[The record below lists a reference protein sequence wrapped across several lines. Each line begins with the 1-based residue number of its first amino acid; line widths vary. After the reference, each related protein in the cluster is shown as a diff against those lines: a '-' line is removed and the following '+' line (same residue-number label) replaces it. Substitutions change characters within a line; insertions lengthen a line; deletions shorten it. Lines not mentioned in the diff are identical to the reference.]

1 MRRLIESLMPD
12 ERPIYWT
19 WVGGVFALYVMLMIT
34 AAGVFISHES
44 TRKLVHENAATVAR
58 DAKPAD
64 SNHASR
70 SLRHVADSN

>member
-34 AAGVFISHES
+34 AAGVFINHES
-44 TRKLVHENAATVAR
+44 TRKLVHENAATVAN

-64 SNHASR
+64 SNHTSR

>member
-12 ERPIYWT
+12 TRQIYWR
-19 WVGGVFALYVMLMIT
+19 WVGGMFALYVVLMIA

-44 TRKLVHENAATVAR
+44 PRKLVHENAATVAS

-64 SNHASR
+64 SNHTSR
-70 SLRHVADSN
+70 SLRYVAESN

>member
-34 AAGVFISHES
+34 AAGVFITHES
-44 TRKLVHENAATVAR
+44 TRKLVHENAATVASG
-58 DAKPAD
+58 AKPAD
-64 SNHASR
+64 SNHTSR
-70 SLRHVADSN
+70 SLRHVAESN